1 MWNTGFR
8 WNQQKEQEKK
18 TDLMRIINNSR
29 TANYDGIEN
38 YLDIAEYF
46 IEMLCKNQQIKKE
59 DIVEGLCRRWDY
71 IMMEKVA
78 GLHGEQAVQKKDAA
92 PEAFHAGRARETD
105 KYKRKDENTINKVR
119 ELLFEGKNYSEI
131 ARALHIDRRTV
142 KKIAVK
148 HGLADG

>member
-18 TDLMRIINNSR
+18 TDLMRIINSLQ
-29 TANYDGIEN
+29 TVKYDNIEN
-38 YLDIAEYF
+38 QLDRAECF
-46 IEMLCKNQQIKKE
+46 IEMLCKNQQVKKE

-71 IMMEKVA
+71 ILMEKAA
-78 GLHGEQAVQKKDAA
+78 GLHGEEAVQKRDNA

-119 ELLFEGKNYSEI
+119 ELLSEGKSYSEI
-131 ARALHIDRRTV
+131 ARTLHIDRRTV

-148 HGLADG
+148 YGFTDG